1 MSKSLEA
8 EQARREGRLP
18 GVVGASR
25 LPVSFRY
32 LVRVANPAG
41 ANGRAVKPH
50 TSASLMPDKGK
61 RIAALRFVG
70 RAEALGEL
78 LQLDLL
84 A

>member
-1 MSKSLEA
+1 LEA

-50 TSASLMPDKGK
+50 TSAYSLMPDKGK